1 MPYAQAL
8 RARTLLIAVKPDSS
22 QPIVNLTR
30 ANVICERAVIADR
43 PLRRMRGLLGRRSLP
58 AGEALLLQPAPSVH
72 TAFMRF
78 AIDVVFLDR
87 DLQVVKLVENLRP
100 WRTAAARHARS
111 ALELAAGEA
120 AVRSI
125 QLGDQLGLVTVTDH
139 AGVDEPHASST
150 KKSTPILFPGTQEG
164 HLRGHE
170 PLKVKTRPADP
181 IHVLLIGKD
190 RRFRSV
196 AATLLAHRGCTV
208 TVAEQI
214 GDASRIVKWGT
225 ADVVV
230 IDASSSAS
238 EAAYEATRV
247 QIVDRTVG
255 VLLVGEQREERP
267 LSMPILPKW
276 GSFDELY
283 GAIESVR
290 SDANRR
296 PTNGQR

>member
-58 AGEALLLQPAPSVH
+58 
-72 TAFMRF
+72 
-78 AIDVVFLDR
+78 
-87 DLQVVKLVENLRP
+87 
-100 WRTAAARHARS
+100 
-111 ALELAAGEA
+111 AGEA

-214 GDASRIVKWGT
+214 GDASRIVK
-225 ADVVV
+225 
-230 IDASSSAS
+230 
-238 EAAYEATRV
+238 
-247 QIVDRTVG
+247 
-255 VLLVGEQREERP
+255 
-267 LSMPILPKW
+267 
-276 GSFDELY
+276 
-283 GAIESVR
+283 
-290 SDANRR
+290 
-296 PTNGQR
+296 